1 MLFRA
6 FIHNGR
12 VNPANIPADTGYRH
26 FCTIPAGIGFI
37 DGLIHTQQRL
47 FIVVAAHNNLP
58 INQPAFLTRP
68 PSPYA
73 HFVAIPLGVDTG
85 GQVSHTV
92 RNGR

>member
-26 FCTIPAGIGFI
+26 FCTK
-37 DGLIHTQQRL
+37 QRL